1 MEKIK
6 LGLIGI
12 FACISL
18 SLSAQN
24 KKAESC
30 YLEANKQYHEYGNK
44 EKALGLL
51 NKAIK
56 KYPNYEKPYAFKA
69 YIHERDKEY
78 DKAKEAY
85 ITYLKLDSTHQTTY
99 FYFAKMLMDSGD
111 PKMAASVIE
120 KFYTVPKMAGFNPK
134 KDRASD
140 KTLKKLKSLEIA
152 LTLAE
157 EETQTIDELNLKNLG
172 PNINTSSREYW
183 PGMTMDK
190 SLFIFT
196 KVDLNQK
203 YKQEDF
209 YYSPVIDGKFGP
221 SKLLPGKI
229 RTLDNEGTVAI
240 HPDGST
246 IYFTVCNEPDGFGRC
261 DIYFSSTDG
270 INWSPKQNM
279 GSIINSASWDAQPTI
294 SMGGNALIFSSNRAG
309 GYGGSDL
316 YISYKNTTGQWS
328 KPKNLGPTINTS
340 MDEQAPFFHY
350 DGETLYFSSDGHP
363 GFGKMDLFVSRLNDV
378 DEWTQPKNVSQ
389 YINTSGNEVGFY
401 VEPDGKLAYFVSD
414 RKGGYGNMDI
424 WSFNLKEELRPAPAN
439 ILSINI
445 IDSKTKKPVV
455 AKLILNNLKNN
466 RNILD
471 STVSSVK
478 TYYPSGGNYGLFS
491 QAEGYLP
498 FTQNYNKPINQSE
511 GSVEQITVELIPA
524 RQGNSIVLKNI
535 FFDFDQ
541 WEIKPESEK
550 ALKTLIKFLK
560 SNPKLTIEIGGYT
573 DNKGSLEYNKT
584 LSNNRAKSVYTY
596 LVKKGIDQTRLS
608 SNGYGSLSTDDNS
621 TEEKRAANRRIEIK
635 IK

>member
-1 MEKIK
+1 M
-6 LGLIGI
+6 
-12 FACISL
+12 
-18 SLSAQN
+18 
-24 KKAESC
+24 
-30 YLEANKQYHEYGNK
+30 
-44 EKALGLL
+44 
-51 NKAIK
+51 
-56 KYPNYEKPYAFKA
+56 
-69 YIHERDKEY
+69 
-78 DKAKEAY
+78 
-85 ITYLKLDSTHQTTY
+85 
-99 FYFAKMLMDSGD
+99 
-111 PKMAASVIE
+111 
-120 KFYTVPKMAGFNPK
+120 
-134 KDRASD
+134 
-140 KTLKKLKSLEIA
+140 
-152 LTLAE
+152 
-157 EETQTIDELNLKNLG
+157 
-172 PNINTSSREYW
+172 
-183 PGMTMDK
+183 
-190 SLFIFT
+190 
-196 KVDLNQK
+196 
-203 YKQEDF
+203 
-209 YYSPVIDGKFGP
+209 
-221 SKLLPGKI
+221 
-229 RTLDNEGTVAI
+229 
-240 HPDGST
+240 
-246 IYFTVCNEPDGFGRC
+246 
-261 DIYFSSTDG
+261 
-270 INWSPKQNM
+270 
-279 GSIINSASWDAQPTI
+279 
-294 SMGGNALIFSSNRAG
+294 
-309 GYGGSDL
+309 
-316 YISYKNTTGQWS
+316 
-328 KPKNLGPTINTS
+328 
-340 MDEQAPFFHY
+340 
-350 DGETLYFSSDGHP
+350 
-363 GFGKMDLFVSRLNDV
+363 
-378 DEWTQPKNVSQ
+378 SQ

-541 WEIKPESEK
+541 WKIKPESEK
-550 ALKTLIKFLK
+550 ALKTLINFLK
-560 SNPKLTIEIGGYT
+560 SNPKLIIEIGGYT

-596 LVKKGIDQTRLS
+596 LVKKGIDQNRLS